1 MYYHSTN
8 DTIPNNIEMLLYAVM
23 YFNEMANAIKLTS
36 STPVT
41 CNKITNLSAVVSTVV
56 KYCHKNIVNKLINL
70 DLQLSA
76 YSNSSWY

>member
-8 DTIPNNIEMLLYAVM
+8 DTMPNNMEMLLYAVM

-41 CNKITNLSAVVSTVV
+41 CNKITNLLSAVVLTVI
-56 KYCHKNIVNKLINL
+56 KNFHKSISKQA
-70 DLQLSA
+70 D
-76 YSNSSWY
+76 